1 MLNYQVMT
9 EYEAMQERYQLL
21 KDGIYDAVIS
31 ASEDK
36 VSATSGNP
44 MMKLTLQVFDENGK
58 SHTVKDFLVFTKSMM
73 WKVIHFAES
82 AGVLKEYEEGKL
94 CSDIVMQKRITV
106 KISTEEGQEIPK
118 EMLKGKALGARFPD
132 KNKVDDYII
141 QTAQKVSSNGSP
153 ALVDDDIVF

>member
-36 VSATSGNP
+36 VSANSGNP

-94 CSDIVMQKRITV
+94 CSDIVVQKRVTV

-118 EMLKGKALGARFPD
+118 EMLKGKAFGARFPD
-132 KNKVDDYII
+132 KNKVDDYVVNSE
-141 QTAQKVSSNGSP
+141 QKP
-153 ALVDDDIVF
+153 APINNTFVDDDVVF